1 MDVIKKLNKLR
12 LERNMSVYRLAE
24 LSGINQ
30 STLANTF
37 SRGTI
42 PSIKHLELLCDTL
55 GITLAQFF
63 TEDEVPVTLSPQE
76 TKLIYNY
83 RRLPDNIKT
92 SISTIVNDIP
102 NLQNWI
108 TKLQITAHGAEV
120 PWAFLTKNLWQNT
133 NLFL

>member
-1 MDVIKKLNKLR
+1 MNIIEKLNKLR

-42 PSIKHLELLCDTL
+42 PSIVRLDMICKAM

-63 TEDEVPVTLSPQE
+63 NEGE
-76 TKLIYNY
+76 TSVCLTPEEAEFFYDYK
-83 RRLPDNIKT
+83 RLPASVKSSVNNIV
-92 SISTIVNDIP
+92 SAVANRDRC
-102 NLQNWI
+102 
-108 TKLQITAHGAEV
+108 
-120 PWAFLTKNLWQNT
+120 
-133 NLFL
+133 